1 MPQRKSKKSGRSSY
15 DRLIAYDSEICIEIC
30 AELLLG
36 KKLQEICSK
45 PPMPV
50 GQVFLGWVQDHRE
63 AREIYRS
70 AQNFQSDRRLA
81 KELNVSLAV
90 SVREWKDQVGA
101 NVQRGWRADW
111 VERKYI
117 PPDWSKVFPLVG
129 GPPVDTENMQAYSEL
144 LDAYT
149 EMLEPR
155 DVLELGWVKEMADA
169 ASEAQSVTAFDY
181 GALRARSKNY
191 QRVDRTRM
199 RAIKR
204 RDNALRQIAL
214 WRKGPGAKPHRLPDH
229 LVVEDLLARRY
240 GVETAAAD
248 TDAISG
254 GTPEPPR
261 PVAPASEAA
270 KPARS
275 FAPQAEA
282 ADARPPFAVAAEA
295 TEAAPHRAAPDND
308 AIATAPVHPTVETTG
323 ATQTTETPPA
333 VHRTDETAEA
343 GPPFAVAAVAKEA
356 APHRAARHD
365 GRSPAASVRPLEQ
378 ATGATPASHPRSPK
392 LRRRSTARTRLR
404 QLIPQA
410 LLSRKLLKLW
420 RPSRTQA
427 KPPKLRPRRAPRAMV
442 PWQPHPRST
451 QWGTLRHLVPCV
463 LAVRKPLK
471 PCRPPPRRAKPRRPR
486 RHSPP
491 PKAAKSCAPAPSL
504 AAGAEA
510 LAFLAPVADAAQ
522 ASPPVRK
529 SGCAATP
536 RS

>member
-15 DRLIAYDSEICIEIC
+15 DRPIAYDSEICVEIC

-101 NVQRGWRADW
+101 NIQRGWRADW
-111 VERKYI
+111 LERKYI

-144 LDAYT
+144 LNAYT

-155 DVLELGWVKEMADA
+155 DVLELGWVKEVTDA
-169 ASEAQSVTAFDY
+169 ALEAQSVTAFDY

-214 WRKGPGAKPHRLPDH
+214 WRKGPGAKPRRLPDH
-229 LVVEDLLARRY
+229 LLVEDLLARRY

-254 GTPEPPR
+254 GTPEPPP
-261 PVAPASEAA
+261 PVAPAFEAA

-275 FAPQAEA
+275 FAPQEA

-295 TEAAPHRAAPDND
+295 TEAAAHRAATDND
-308 AIATAPVHPTVETTG
+308 AIAAAPVHPTVETTG

-343 GPPFAVAAVAKEA
+343 GPAFGAAEAKEA

-378 ATGATPASHPRSPK
+378 ATGATPASHPTGEITETPP
-392 LRRRSTARTRLR
+392 TVHRTDEAAAAD
-404 QLIPQA
+404 P
-410 LLSRKLLKLW
+410 
-420 RPSRTQA
+420 PS
-427 KPPKLRPRRAPRAMV
+427 APIA
-442 PWQPHPRST
+442 QIAE
-451 QWGTLRHLVPCV
+451 
-463 LAVRKPLK
+463 AVAPV
-471 PCRPPPRRAKPRRPR
+471 AYAG
-486 RHSPP
+486 
-491 PKAAKSCAPAPSL
+491 KAAKAAPSLGMAATPAVNQMGDAAAPRPLRARGTQAAEAVPPPASTGKAAKAAPPLAATEGRQSCAPARSL

-510 LAFLAPVADAAQ
+510 LAFLAPAADAAQ
-522 ASPPVRK
+522 ASPPG
-529 SGCAATP
+529 S
-536 RS
+536 